1 MPNVAQTFVRDEG
14 ARDAQA
20 RSFRLELTRWQ
31 QLLLTVD
38 STFATQKVASNTA
51 TEASARISSHDT
63 GKIVPS
69 DGSLGVQRQT
79 FFAKRSR
86 SVERLA
92 GSRRASGRPTLGHFG
107 RSGESTL

>member
-38 STFATQKVASNTA
+38 STFATQEQYRNRSVGSDLIARHREDRSVP
-51 TEASARISSHDT
+51 TEACGCSVRSSSRNVA
-63 GKIVPS
+63 VPS
-69 DGSLGVQRQT
+69 KDLPALGVHP
-79 FFAKRSR
+79 
-86 SVERLA
+86 VD
-92 GSRRASGRPTLGHFG
+92 RP
-107 RSGESTL
+107 

>member
-14 ARDAQA
+14 ARDAPA

-38 STFATQKVASNTA
+38 STFATQRWRAIPQPKRRLGSHRTA
-51 TEASARISSHDT
+51 PGRSLR
-63 GKIVPS
+63 S
-69 DGSLGVQRQT
+69 DGSLRVQRQI

-92 GSRRASGRPTLGHFG
+92 GSWRTSGRPTLGHFG